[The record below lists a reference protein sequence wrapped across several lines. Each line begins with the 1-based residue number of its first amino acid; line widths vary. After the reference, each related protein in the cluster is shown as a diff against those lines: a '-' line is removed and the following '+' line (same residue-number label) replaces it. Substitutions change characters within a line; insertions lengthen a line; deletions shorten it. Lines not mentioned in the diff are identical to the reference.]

1 MRVIRVAVFDSFKNF
16 VARKKIKPVWVQ
28 VSSRLLEDGSLC
40 HPRRRTRGKVGTGG
54 VSWWISRWMTFCWLV
69 SAILKP
75 KRLLKRKPWI
85 WVPKVVYTT
94 RYHPQ
99 SLNMLTWNWWGF
111 QMFPIGNLLFAG
123 VKNLQVN
130 LLWNFRLRYGCFQ
143 KIGDFPP
150 KWMVKIM
157 EIPIKHGMI
166 WGDFTHYFRK
176 HPDIAPE
183 TPEVCYDSQ
192 FHGPSLASPRLSALT
207 IHIVS

>member
-111 QMFPIGNLLFAG
+111 QMFPIGNLLFPGGETSSGEACDTFRWDMG
-123 VKNLQVN
+123 VSKN
-130 LLWNFRLRYGCFQ
+130 R
-143 KIGDFPP
+143 GDFHQNGWW
-150 KWMVKIM
+150 K
-157 EIPIKHGMI
+157 
-166 WGDFTHYFRK
+166 
-176 HPDIAPE
+176 
-183 TPEVCYDSQ
+183 
-192 FHGPSLASPRLSALT
+192 
-207 IHIVS
+207 